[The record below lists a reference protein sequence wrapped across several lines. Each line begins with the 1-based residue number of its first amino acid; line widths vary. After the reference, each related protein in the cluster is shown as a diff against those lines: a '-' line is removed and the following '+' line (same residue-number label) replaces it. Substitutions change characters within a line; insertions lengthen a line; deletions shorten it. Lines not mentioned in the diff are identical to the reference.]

1 MTITLAQDDLD
12 RSALLAAAQGCVSG
26 TLAEWPRLDAAL
38 RRAGYPL
45 LPDTRA
51 GVLQRVARHALGKA
65 ESSPTGPAAASAG
78 AGRCFYSPAAAGRLE
93 RSWRFWRLALPVAVG
108 SRQARP
114 PLLA

>member
-65 ESSPTGPAAASAG
+65 DSA
-78 AGRCFYSPAAAGRLE
+78 
-93 RSWRFWRLALPVAVG
+93 
-108 SRQARP
+108 RQPR
-114 PLLA
+114 